1 MNEFMK
7 VLFSLS
13 VSGTLLLLPVL
24 GLKPLYK
31 TRFSKRWQYY
41 IWIIAA
47 LRFLLPFTPDTSIVG
62 SLFEKS
68 DTAVITNEIPAN
80 PDGPIW
86 VNTNHNETEPIQ
98 TSRDITAVAMRE
110 PFKIYVCLFFLW
122 STLALVLFVRKI
134 TIYQSFIQYIKA
146 GNAEVS
152 DIKLLNLLS
161 DCEEKLNI
169 KTRVELSYNPLIASP
184 VMIGFFRPGI
194 VLPVGDME
202 DKELFYIFVHE
213 LIHYKQRDMFYKW
226 LIQIVVCAHWFNP
239 FVYLLE
245 KEVNQS
251 CELSCDEKIISV
263 LDDKAKR
270 EYGDTLIS
278 FMRSK
283 NLYKSSLASVTLT
296 EGAEQLKERLNA
308 IMNFKKKTRWGIFIS
323 LLLTVMLVCG
333 FTVSGAYVADR
344 HNQTKPNVKT
354 DTISLRT
361 NSAEII
367 GFTQGEQT
375 TTKEVAIRITEDDV
389 KIQLN
394 AAVDGDSHRT
404 LEVIDPNGEV
414 VRTYTFAQGGFL
426 SGNEEYLYE
435 DEMIMVTDVV
445 YPGTWY
451 VRLST
456 NQTPAEK
463 TSVTAKLIDPFVWG
477 FSSDTDISS
486 VENEE
491 EQIADDSPLSAQTY
505 DYYRTYEQTKADIQ
519 NGYIVNTGVSFSER
533 VMPIVTSGGGTSFY
547 VNHDNSIN
555 ISITL
560 KNLIDGT
567 GHQYWKPVTDISFVS
582 FEVYDPSGKVAYSFY
597 KEGAEI
603 QDTVDIDTELAV
615 YPGEWQYKINFAYT
629 TNGTDPSDMR
639 FALKYKTIY
648 EDDIQWLVDNKLN
661 RGY

>member
-1 MNEFMK
+1 MTKRTPFLCVQVRLK
-7 VLFSLS
+7 LS
-13 VSGTLLLLPVL
+13 VLH
-24 GLKPLYK
+24 K
-31 TRFSKRWQYY
+31 
-41 IWIIAA
+41 
-47 LRFLLPFTPDTSIVG
+47 
-62 SLFEKS
+62 
-68 DTAVITNEIPAN
+68 
-80 PDGPIW
+80 
-86 VNTNHNETEPIQ
+86 VNRQ
-98 TSRDITAVAMRE
+98 
-110 PFKIYVCLFFLW
+110 
-122 STLALVLFVRKI
+122 
-134 TIYQSFIQYIKA
+134 
-146 GNAEVS
+146 NA
-152 DIKLLNLLS
+152 D
-161 DCEEKLNI
+161 
-169 KTRVELSYNPLIASP
+169 A
-184 VMIGFFRPGI
+184 
-194 VLPVGDME
+194 
-202 DKELFYIFVHE
+202 
-213 LIHYKQRDMFYKW
+213 
-226 LIQIVVCAHWFNP
+226 
-239 FVYLLE
+239 
-245 KEVNQS
+245 
-251 CELSCDEKIISV
+251 
-263 LDDKAKR
+263 
-270 EYGDTLIS
+270 
-278 FMRSK
+278 
-283 NLYKSSLASVTLT
+283 
-296 EGAEQLKERLNA
+296 
-308 IMNFKKKTRWGIFIS
+308 
-323 LLLTVMLVCG
+323 
-333 FTVSGAYVADR
+333 
-344 HNQTKPNVKT
+344 
-354 DTISLRT
+354 
-361 NSAEII
+361 
-367 GFTQGEQT
+367 
-375 TTKEVAIRITEDDV
+375 
-389 KIQLN
+389 
-394 AAVDGDSHRT
+394 DGDSHRT

-603 QDTVDIDTELAV
+603 QDTVNIDTELAV

-661 RGY
+661 KGY

>member
-13 VSGTLLLLPVL
+13 VSGTLLLLL
-24 GLKPLYK
+24 ISGLKPLYK

-80 PDGPIW
+80 PDGPVW

-146 GNAEVS
+146 GSVEVS

-463 TSVTAKLIDPFVWG
+463 TSVTAKLIDPFVRG

-603 QDTVDIDTELAV
+603 QDTVDTDTELAV